1 MCRYQFLAKPFENIN
16 ELNVV
21 SIEVRLICQKIF
33 VEFFYQC

>member
-1 MCRYQFLAKPFENIN
+1 MCRYQFLAKPFENTK
-16 ELNVV
+16 LNVV